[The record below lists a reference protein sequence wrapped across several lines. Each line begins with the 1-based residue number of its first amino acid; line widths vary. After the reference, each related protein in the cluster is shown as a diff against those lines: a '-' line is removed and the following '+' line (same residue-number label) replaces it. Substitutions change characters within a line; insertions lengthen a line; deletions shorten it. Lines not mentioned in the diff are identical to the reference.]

1 MGNGSSSRLTA
12 VISTPNEKR
21 KGTYSLTKE
30 YHHNETRYYIFESKR
45 RFTDKRNNF
54 IKIRIFYGNKLLEK
68 FLVTFRESDISVV
81 EGKTIYKYNS
91 TNDKGTSKVIVN
103 IHNNRIESV
112 AYQKS
117 DSLQFKINGEI
128 I

>member
-1 MGNGSSSRLTA
+1 MGSGNSRLKA

-21 KGTYSLTKE
+21 KGTYLLSKE

-54 IKIRIFYGNKLLEK
+54 VKIRIFYGNKLLEK
-68 FLVTFRESDISVV
+68 FLVTFTDAETSITG
-81 EGKTIYKYNS
+81 GKTIYKYNS

-103 IHNNRIESV
+103 IHKNRIESI

-117 DSLQFKINGEI
+117 DALQFKIDGEI

>member
-1 MGNGSSSRLTA
+1 MGSGNSRLKA
-12 VISTPNEKR
+12 VVSTPDEKR
-21 KGTYSLTKE
+21 KGTYLLSKE

-54 IKIRIFYGNKLLEK
+54 VKIRIFYGNKLLEK
-68 FLVTFRESDISVV
+68 FLVTFTDAETSITG
-81 EGKTIYKYNS
+81 GKTIYKYNS

-103 IHNNRIESV
+103 IHKNRIESI

-117 DSLQFKINGEI
+117 DSLQFKIDGEI

>member
-1 MGNGSSSRLTA
+1 MGSGNSRLKA
-12 VISTPNEKR
+12 VVSTPDEKR
-21 KGTYSLTKE
+21 KGTYLLSKE

-54 IKIRIFYGNKLLEK
+54 VKIRIFYGNKLLEK
-68 FLVTFRESDISVV
+68 FLVTFTDAETSITG
-81 EGKTIYKYNS
+81 GKTIYKYNS

-103 IHNNRIESV
+103 IHKNRIESI

-117 DSLQFKINGEI
+117 DALQFKIDGEI